1 MEPSLI
7 AMRKVTLMPLVNID
21 VIRGRSEEE
30 LRTVIQAA
38 HDAMV
43 EAFEVPDSDRYVIL
57 TQHEPF
63 ELSLQ
68 DTGLGFTRTDKV
80 VVIRYTSR
88 ARSHEGKIRL
98 YELLAKNLHER
109 AGISPSDLIVTIAE
123 NGDADWSFGNG
134 EAQFVT
140 GSLT

>member
-1 MEPSLI
+1 MVRLPPPS
-7 AMRKVTLMPLVNID
+7 RKVKLMPLVNID
-21 VIRGRSEEE
+21 VIRGRSQDE
-30 LRTVIQAA
+30 LRTIIQAA

-43 EAFEVPDSDRYVIL
+43 EAFEVPESDRYVIL

-63 ELSLQ
+63 ELSLE
-68 DTGLGFTRTDKV
+68 DTGLGFTRTKDV

-88 ARSHEGKIRL
+88 ARSHEGKVRL
-98 YELLAKNLHER
+98 YELLAKNLRDR
-109 AGISPSDLIVTIAE
+109 AGLAPSDLIVTIVE

-140 GSLT
+140 GALS